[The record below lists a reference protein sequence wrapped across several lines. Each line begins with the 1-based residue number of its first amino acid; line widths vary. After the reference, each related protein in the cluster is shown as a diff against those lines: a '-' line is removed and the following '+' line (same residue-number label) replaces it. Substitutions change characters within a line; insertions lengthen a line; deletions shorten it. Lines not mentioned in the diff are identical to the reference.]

1 MMRLLR
7 RRRSLVRQAPGN
19 RPSLLKD
26 AEICT
31 PTEGSRQH
39 SMTRRGPMGSR
50 RPKANRAAKS
60 GPDWRGED
68 PNLELEKS
76 RYADPIASRELLL
89 KHLAE
94 APEPLT
100 AARLAKRLGLH
111 TGAQREALA
120 KRLAAMVRDGQAIEG
135 PNGFATAGEG
145 ERVAGRVRGRANGD
159 VLVMPDDGS
168 APLVLARADT
178 ATLMHN
184 DRVEVLA
191 VGMNERGR
199 RIARLI
205 QRTGDAPKRIGGVWH
220 AGEVRGHV
228 APEDPGHWYSV
239 EVAMRDRHG
248 AQEGDEVIVEVTKR
262 PQGESAAHG
271 RIVEVLNNLRP
282 SDLAARFAILRH
294 DLPQEFPPEVLAEAD
309 RFSPTVSAEDIRGR
323 EDLRALPLVTI
334 DGADARDFDDAVF
347 AEPQRGGG
355 WRLVVAIADVSYYVR
370 HGSKLDAEARARAT
384 SVYFPDRVL
393 AMLPEHLS
401 NHLCSLMPR
410 VERLA
415 FVCDMRVSK
424 TGKLSR
430 GTFYEAVIRSH
441 ARLTYDQAWSY
452 LDSRTGDEPQGAAMD
467 AVARDALTPEVCA
480 SLQSLYAVYGALKTA
495 RDARGALDF
504 RGGEVKARIGDK
516 GTIDGFFAIT
526 RNDAHRLIEECMIA
540 ANVEA
545 AVALRTAKAGSLYRV
560 HGQPEDKRV
569 TELQKVLH
577 ALQVGATFSAKRTPR
592 EFRQLVERLTARPD
606 GLLLEGLVIRSL
618 AQAVYQQTNIGHFG
632 LALEE
637 YAHFTSPIRRYPDL
651 LVHRALKAAVLHNT
665 ASGHK
670 YSIADLQTLGL
681 ESSQRERRADDASR
695 DVMGYLKCLY
705 LQPRVGETFDA
716 TITSALEFGLFVQL
730 KEMPIDGL
738 VHISAIPGY
747 YWELES
753 GGMGLVGQRTG
764 RRWQMGDE
772 VRVRLSGVDLTQRQI
787 DFELLDPDAAVSRG
801 TVRAP
806 RLGGAESRSRRAGQ
820 RGGSGRDGGSR
831 RSGGGGGNS
840 GGGDSSRNS
849 PSGSGSSRGGRGG
862 GRGGRG

>member
-1 MMRLLR
+1 MR
-7 RRRSLVRQAPGN
+7 
-19 RPSLLKD
+19 
-26 AEICT
+26 
-31 PTEGSRQH
+31 
-39 SMTRRGPMGSR
+39 RRGPTGSR
-50 RPKANRAAKS
+50 PNSSPTAAPKT
-60 GPDWRGED
+60 DWRGED

-111 TGAQREALA
+111 TNPQREALA

-145 ERVAGRVRGRANGD
+145 ERVAGRVRGRASGD

-178 ATLMHN
+178 AALMHG

-199 RIARLI
+199 RVARLI
-205 QRTGDAPKRIGGVWH
+205 QRVGDAPSRIGGVWRADH
-220 AGEVRGHV
+220 GGGRIAGQVV
-228 APEDPGHWYSV
+228 PEDP
-239 EVAMRDRHG
+239 ERP
-248 AQEGDEVIVEVTKR
+248 AQ
-262 PQGESAAHG
+262 G
-271 RIVEVLNNLRP
+271 RIVEVLENLRP

-294 DLPQEFPPEVLAEAD
+294 DLPQEFPPEVVEQANRFAPEVQPAD
-309 RFSPTVSAEDIRGR
+309 RVGR
-323 EDLRALPLVTI
+323 EDLRDIPLVTI
-334 DGADARDFDDAVF
+334 DGEDAKDFDDAVY
-347 AEPQRGGG
+347 AEALRGGG
-355 WRLVVAIADVSYYVR
+355 WRLIVAIADVSNYVR
-370 HGSKLDAEARARAT
+370 YGGALDLEARSRAT
-384 SVYFPDRVL
+384 SVYFPDRVIP
-393 AMLPEHLS
+393 MLPEHLS

-415 FVCDMRVSK
+415 FVCDMRISK
-424 TGKLSR
+424 SGRPGKTR
-430 GTFYEAVIRSH
+430 FYEAVIRSH
-441 ARLTYDQAWSY
+441 ERLTYDRAWAY
-452 LDSRTGDEPQGAAMD
+452 LENPAGSAADGLSPQVRT
-467 AVARDALTPEVCA
+467 
-480 SLQSLYAVYGALKTA
+480 SLQTLYAVYGALKEA

-504 RGGEVKARIGDK
+504 RGGEVKARIGADGK
-516 GTIDGFFAIT
+516 IEGFFAVT

-545 AVALRTAKAGSLYRV
+545 AVALRLAKVGSLYRV

-569 TELQKVLH
+569 TELQKVLN
-577 ALQVGATFSAKRTPR
+577 ALQVGTAFSEKPTPR
-592 EFRQLVERLTARPD
+592 EFRQLVERLAARPD
-606 GLLLEGLVIRSL
+606 GQLLESLVIRSL

-651 LVHRALKAAVLHNT
+651 LVHRAIKAAALPNS
-665 ASGHK
+665 ASGHR
-670 YSIADLQTLGL
+670 YSTVELQTLGA

-738 VHISAIPGY
+738 VHISAIPGD
-747 YWELES
+747 YWELEA
-753 GGMGLVGQRTG
+753 GGMGLVGRSSG
-764 RRWQMGDE
+764 RRWQLGDT
-772 VRVRLSGVDLTQRQI
+772 VRVRLSRVDLTQRQI
-787 DFELLDPDAAVSRG
+787 DFELLDAEGAVGHG

-806 RLGGAESRSRRAGQ
+806 RRGAGTHRGAGTQ
-820 RGGSGRDGGSR
+820 RGPGTQ
-831 RSGGGGGNS
+831 
-840 GGGDSSRNS
+840 
-849 PSGSGSSRGGRGG
+849 RGGRGG
-862 GRGGRG
+862 GGGGGGSRRGRGGRG

>member
-1 MMRLLR
+1 
-7 RRRSLVRQAPGN
+7 
-19 RPSLLKD
+19 
-26 AEICT
+26 
-31 PTEGSRQH
+31 
-39 SMTRRGPMGSR
+39 MTRRGQRGSR
-50 RPKANRAAKS
+50 EPESTDATPANP
-60 GPDWRGED
+60 PDWRDED
-68 PNLELEKS
+68 PNLEFEKI

-89 KHLAE
+89 KHLSE
-94 APEPLT
+94 ASEPLT
-100 AARLAKRLGLH
+100 AARLAKRLGID
-111 TGAQREALA
+111 TDRQRDALA

-135 PNGFATAGEG
+135 PNGFGTAGEG
-145 ERVAGRVRGRANGD
+145 ERVAGRARGRANGD
-159 VLVMPDDGS
+159 VLVLPDDGS

-191 VGMNERGR
+191 VGMNDRGR

-205 QRTGDAPKRIGGVWH
+205 RRTAEGPKQIGGVWH
-220 AGEVRGHV
+220 AGGGGGRVE
-228 APEDPGHWYSV
+228 PEDPGHWYSV
-239 EVAMRDRHG
+239 EVAARFAHG
-248 AQEGDEVIVEVTKR
+248 ARDGDNVIVEITRR
-262 PQGESAAHG
+262 PQGDTPAHG
-271 RIVEVLNNLRP
+271 RVIEVLTNARP

-294 DLPQEFPPEVLAEAD
+294 DLPEEFPPDVLHEANLFEPD
-309 RFSPTVSAEDIRGR
+309 VRAEDRKGR
-323 EDLRALPLVTI
+323 EDLRGLPLVTI
-334 DGADARDFDDAVF
+334 DGADAKDFDDAVY
-347 AEPQRGGG
+347 AEPVRGGG
-355 WRLVVAIADVSYYVR
+355 WRLVVAIADVSHYVR
-370 HGSKLDAEARARAT
+370 FGSKLDNEARARAT

-424 TGKLSR
+424 AGKLSSGR
-430 GTFYEAVIRSH
+430 FYEAVILSH
-441 ARLTYDQAWSY
+441 ARLTYDQAWAY
-452 LDSRTGDEPQGAAMD
+452 LESQAGGKGVTVD
-467 AVARDALTPEVCA
+467 ADASEQLSPEVRS
-480 SLQSLYAVYGALKTA
+480 SLDNLYAVYGALKTA

-504 RGGEVKARIGDK
+504 RGGEVKARIGDS
-516 GTIDGFFAIT
+516 GTIEGFYAVQ

-545 AVALRTAKAGSLYRV
+545 AVALRVAKAGSLFRV

-577 ALQVGATFSAKRTPR
+577 ALQVGATFSAKPTPR

-606 GLLLEGLVIRSL
+606 GLMLEGLVIRSL

-632 LALEE
+632 LALQE

-651 LVHRALKAAVLHNT
+651 LVHRALKAAVLENS
-665 ASGHK
+665 ASGHR
-670 YSIADLQTLGL
+670 YSTAELQTLGA
-681 ESSQRERRADDASR
+681 ESSQRERRADEAAR

-716 TITSALEFGLFVQL
+716 TISSALEFGLFVTL
-730 KEMPIDGL
+730 KEVPIDGL
-738 VHISAIPGY
+738 VHISAIPGD

-772 VRVRLSGVDLTQRQI
+772 VRVRLARVDLTQRQI
-787 DFELLDPDAAVSRG
+787 DFELLDGEAAASRG

-806 RLGGAESRSRRAGQ
+806 RTGGESRSKRGAGGGSSRRGGGGKGGGQ
-820 RGGSGRDGGSR
+820 RGGGK
-831 RSGGGGGNS
+831 
-840 GGGDSSRNS
+840 
-849 PSGSGSSRGGRGG
+849 RGGRG
-862 GRGGRG
+862 R

>member
-1 MMRLLR
+1 
-7 RRRSLVRQAPGN
+7 
-19 RPSLLKD
+19 
-26 AEICT
+26 
-31 PTEGSRQH
+31 
-39 SMTRRGPMGSR
+39 MTRRGSTGSR
-50 RPKANRAAKS
+50 GPKPNRVSKS
-60 GPDWRGED
+60 PAVWRGED

-89 KHLAE
+89 KHLRE
-94 APEPLT
+94 APEPLS
-100 AARLAKRLGLH
+100 AARLAKRLGLN
-111 TGAQREALA
+111 TDAQRAALA

-145 ERVAGRVRGRANGD
+145 ERVVGRVRGRANGD

-168 APLVLARADT
+168 APLVLARADI

-220 AGEVRGHV
+220 AGEGRGHV

-239 EVAMRDRHG
+239 EVPVRDRHG

-294 DLPQEFPPEVLAEAD
+294 DLPQEFPPEVLAEAN
-309 RFSPTVSAEDIRGR
+309 RFAPDVSPEDIRGR

-347 AEPQRGGG
+347 AEAQRGGG
-355 WRLVVAIADVSYYVR
+355 WRLVVAIADVSNYVR
-370 HGSKLDAEARARAT
+370 YGTPLDLEARARAT
-384 SVYFPDRVL
+384 SVYFPDRVIP
-393 AMLPEHLS
+393 MLPENLS

-415 FVCDMRVSK
+415 FVCDMHVSK
-424 TGKLSR
+424 AGKLSKSR
-430 GTFYEAVIRSH
+430 FYEAVIISH

-452 LDSRTGDEPQGAAMD
+452 LQNPQKHADDVAP
-467 AVARDALTPEVCA
+467 AVGT
-480 SLQSLYAVYGALKTA
+480 SLQTLYAVYEALKTA

-504 RGGEVKARIGDK
+504 RGGEVKARIGEK
-516 GTIDGFFAIT
+516 GTIEGFYAVM

-540 ANVEA
+540 ANVKA
-545 AVALRTAKAGSLYRV
+545 AVALRSSQSKGLYRV

-569 TELQKVLH
+569 TELQKVLT
-577 ALQVGATFSAKRTPR
+577 ALQVNAQFSEKPTPR
-592 EFRQLVERLTARPD
+592 EFRQLVERLTSRPD

-651 LVHRALKAAVLHNT
+651 LVHRAIKAAMVPQS
-665 ASGHK
+665 ASGHR
-670 YSIADLQTLGL
+670 YTAAELQVLGA

-705 LQPRVGETFDA
+705 MQPRIGETFDA
-716 TITSALEFGLFVQL
+716 TISSALEFGLFVQL

-738 VHISAIPGY
+738 VHISQIPGD
-747 YWELES
+747 YWELED

-764 RRWQMGDE
+764 RRWQLGDT
-772 VRVRLSGVDLTQRQI
+772 VKVRLTRVDLTQRQI
-787 DFELLDPDAAVSRG
+787 DFELIDADGAASRG

-806 RLGGAESRSRRAGQ
+806 RQGRSPQ
-820 RGGSGRDGGSR
+820 HSR
-831 RSGGGGGNS
+831 RSAG
-840 GGGDSSRNS
+840 
-849 PSGSGSSRGGRGG
+849 PSRGARTGSKRG

>member
-1 MMRLLR
+1 
-7 RRRSLVRQAPGN
+7 
-19 RPSLLKD
+19 
-26 AEICT
+26 
-31 PTEGSRQH
+31 
-39 SMTRRGPMGSR
+39 MTRRGPTGSR

-178 ATLMHN
+178 ATLMHG

-199 RIARLI
+199 RVARLI
-205 QRTGDAPKRIGGVWH
+205 RRVGDAPSRIGGSWRDGH
-220 AGEVRGHV
+220 SGGNFAGRVEL
-228 APEDPGHWYSV
+228 EDPGHWYSV

-248 AQEGDEVIVEVTKR
+248 AEDGDPVIVEVTKR
-262 PQGESAAHG
+262 PQGEAAAQG
-271 RIVEVLNNLRP
+271 RVVEVLENLRP

-294 DLPQEFPPEVLAEAD
+294 DLPQEFPPEVIRAAN
-309 RFSPTVSAEDIRGR
+309 RFPPDVSAGDREGR
-323 EDLRALPLVTI
+323 EDLRDVPLVTI
-334 DGADARDFDDAVF
+334 DGEDAKDFDDAVY
-347 AEPQRGGG
+347 AESLRGGG
-355 WRLVVAIADVSYYVR
+355 WRLIVAIADVSNYVR
-370 HGSKLDAEARARAT
+370 HGSELDTEARSRAT
-384 SVYFPDRVL
+384 SVYFPDRVIP
-393 AMLPEHLS
+393 MLPEHLS

-430 GTFYEAVIRSH
+430 GKFHEAVIRSH

-452 LDSRTGDEPQGAAMD
+452 LSTLTGDKSPGPAID
-467 AVARDALTPEVCA
+467 AVARDALTPEVCT
-480 SLQSLYAVYGALKTA
+480 SLQSLYAVYGALKAA

-516 GTIDGFFAIT
+516 GTIDGFFAVT
-526 RNDAHRLIEECMIA
+526 RNDAHRMIEECMIA

-545 AVALRTAKAGSLYRV
+545 AVALRTAKAGSLFRV

-577 ALQVGATFSAKRTPR
+577 ALQVGATFSEKPTPR

-651 LVHRALKAAVLHNT
+651 LVHRAIKAAALPNSP
-665 ASGHK
+665 SGHR
-670 YSIADLQTLGL
+670 YTTAELQTLGA

-738 VHISAIPGY
+738 VHISAIPGD
-747 YWELES
+747 YWELEE

-764 RRWQMGDE
+764 RRWQLGDA
-772 VRVRLSGVDLTQRQI
+772 VRVRLSRVDLTQRQI
-787 DFELLDPDAAVSRG
+787 DFELLDAEGSAVSSG

-806 RLGGAESRSRRAGQ
+806 RRGAGAQ
-820 RGGSGRDGGSR
+820 
-831 RSGGGGGNS
+831 
-840 GGGDSSRNS
+840 
-849 PSGSGSSRGGRGG
+849 RGGRGG
-862 GRGGRG
+862 GAKRGGRGGRDGRGGRG

>member
-1 MMRLLR
+1 
-7 RRRSLVRQAPGN
+7 
-19 RPSLLKD
+19 
-26 AEICT
+26 
-31 PTEGSRQH
+31 
-39 SMTRRGPMGSR
+39 MTRRGPTGSR
-50 RPKANRAAKS
+50 PPKANRAATS
-60 GPDWRGED
+60 GSDWRRED

-89 KHLAE
+89 KHLGE

-100 AARLAKRLGLH
+100 AARLAKRLGLN
-111 TGAQREALA
+111 TATQRDALA

-135 PNGFATAGEG
+135 PSGFATAGEG

-178 ATLMHN
+178 ATLMHG

-199 RIARLI
+199 RVARLI
-205 QRTGDAPKRIGGVWH
+205 SRVGDASVRIGGVWH
-220 AGEVRGHV
+220 AGQAHGHGSV
-228 APEDPGHWYSV
+228 SPEDPGHWYTV
-239 EVAMRDRHG
+239 DVAMRDRHG
-248 AQEGDEVIVEVTKR
+248 AEDGDNVIVEVTKR
-262 PQGESAAHG
+262 PQGESPAHG
-271 RIVEVLNNLRP
+271 RIVEVLDNLRP

-294 DLPQEFPPEVLAEAD
+294 DLPQEFPPEVTRAANRFAPDVQAAD
-309 RFSPTVSAEDIRGR
+309 WQGR
-323 EDLRALPLVTI
+323 EDLRDMPLVTI
-334 DGADARDFDDAVF
+334 DGEDAKDFDDAVY
-347 AEPQRGGG
+347 AEALRGGG
-355 WRLVVAIADVSYYVR
+355 WRVVVAIADVSNYVR
-370 HGSKLDAEARARAT
+370 YGSELDTEARSRAT
-384 SVYFPDRVL
+384 SVYFPDRVIP
-393 AMLPEHLS
+393 MLPEHLS

-424 TGKLSR
+424 NGKPGKSR
-430 GTFYEAVIRSH
+430 FYEAVIRSH
-441 ARLTYDQAWSY
+441 ARLTYDQAWAY
-452 LDSRTGDEPQGAAMD
+452 LQNPQQSVSD
-467 AVARDALTPEVCA
+467 DLTPAVRT
-480 SLQSLYAVYGALKTA
+480 SLQSLYAVYGALKEA

-504 RGGEVKARIGDK
+504 RGGEVKARIGS
-516 GTIDGFFAIT
+516 DGKIEGFYAVM

-545 AVALRTAKAGSLYRV
+545 AVALRLAKAGSLYRV

-569 TELQKVLH
+569 TELQKVLN
-577 ALQVGATFSAKRTPR
+577 ALQVGAVFSEKPTPR
-592 EFRQLVERLTARPD
+592 EFRQLVERLAARPD
-606 GLLLEGLVIRSL
+606 GLMLESLVIRSL

-651 LVHRALKAAVLHNT
+651 LVHRAIKAAVLPNSP
-665 ASGHK
+665 SGHR
-670 YSIADLQTLGL
+670 YSTAELQTLGA

-738 VHISAIPGY
+738 VHISAIPGD
-747 YWELES
+747 YWELEN

-764 RRWQMGDE
+764 RRWQLGDT
-772 VRVRLSGVDLTQRQI
+772 VRVRLSRVDLTQRQI
-787 DFELLDPDAAVSRG
+787 DFEVLDANDSASHG

-806 RLGGAESRSRRAGQ
+806 RRGGAGGGENRARRGPGGSSGRRAGPQ
-820 RGGSGRDGGSR
+820 RGGGAKR
-831 RSGGGGGNS
+831 
-840 GGGDSSRNS
+840 
-849 PSGSGSSRGGRGG
+849 

>member
-1 MMRLLR
+1 
-7 RRRSLVRQAPGN
+7 
-19 RPSLLKD
+19 
-26 AEICT
+26 
-31 PTEGSRQH
+31 
-39 SMTRRGPMGSR
+39 MTRRGPTGSR
-50 RPKANRAAKS
+50 RPHKSNQTAAPR
-60 GPDWRGED
+60 PDWRGED

-100 AARLAKRLGLH
+100 AARLAKRLGLQ
-111 TGAQREALA
+111 TSAQRDALA

-178 ATLMHN
+178 ATLMHG
-184 DRVEVLA
+184 DRAEVLA

-205 QRTGDAPKRIGGVWH
+205 RRTGDAGARIGGIWH
-220 AGEVRGHV
+220 TGDGNRQGRVE
-228 APEDPGHWYSV
+228 PEDPGHWYSV
-239 EVAMRDRHG
+239 EVPMRDRHG
-248 AQEGDEVIVEVTKR
+248 AKDGDNVVVEVTKR
-262 PQGESAAHG
+262 PQGDSPALGHV
-271 RIVEVLNNLRP
+271 VEVLDNLRP

-294 DLPQEFPPEVLAEAD
+294 DLPQEFPPEVIRAANRFAPEVQAAD
-309 RFSPTVSAEDIRGR
+309 REGR
-323 EDLRALPLVTI
+323 EDLRDTPLVTI
-334 DGADARDFDDAVF
+334 DGEDAKDFDDAVY
-347 AEPQRGGG
+347 AEALRGGG
-355 WRLVVAIADVSYYVR
+355 WRVIVAIADVSNYVR
-370 HGSKLDAEARARAT
+370 FGDELDLEARSRAT
-384 SVYFPDRVL
+384 SVYFPDRVIP
-393 AMLPEHLS
+393 MLPENLS

-424 TGKLSR
+424 TGVPGKSR
-430 GTFYEAVIRSH
+430 FYEAVIRSH
-441 ARLTYDQAWSY
+441 ARLTYDQAWAY
-452 LDSRTGDEPQGAAMD
+452 LDNPQSPAANDLAPAVRT
-467 AVARDALTPEVCA
+467 
-480 SLQSLYAVYGALKTA
+480 SLQTLYAVYGALKTA

-504 RGGEVKARIGDK
+504 RGGEVKARIGS
-516 GTIDGFFAIT
+516 DGKIEGFYAVT

-545 AVALRTAKAGSLYRV
+545 AVALRLAKVGSLYRV

-569 TELQKVLH
+569 TELQKVLN
-577 ALQVGATFSAKRTPR
+577 ALQVGAQFSEKPTPR
-592 EFRQLVERLTARPD
+592 EFRQLVERLAGRPD
-606 GLLLEGLVIRSL
+606 GLLLESLVIRSL

-632 LALEE
+632 LALDE

-651 LVHRALKAAVLHNT
+651 LVHRAIKAAVLPNSP
-665 ASGHK
+665 SGHR
-670 YSIADLQTLGL
+670 YSTADLQTLGA

-705 LQPRVGETFDA
+705 MQGRLGETFDA

-738 VHISAIPGY
+738 VHISNIPGD
-747 YWELES
+747 YWELEH
-753 GGMGLVGQRTG
+753 GGLGLVGQRTG
-764 RRWQMGDE
+764 RRWQLGDT
-772 VRVRLSGVDLTQRQI
+772 VRVRLSRVDLTQRQI
-787 DFELLDPDAAVSRG
+787 DFELLDADGAASHG

-806 RLGGAESRSRRAGQ
+806 RRGGGGESRAKRGPGSTSRRGAGGA
-820 RGGSGRDGGSR
+820 GGSR
-831 RSGGGGGNS
+831 GGGS
-840 GGGDSSRNS
+840 KR
-849 PSGSGSSRGGRGG
+849 

>member
-1 MMRLLR
+1 
-7 RRRSLVRQAPGN
+7 
-19 RPSLLKD
+19 
-26 AEICT
+26 
-31 PTEGSRQH
+31 
-39 SMTRRGPMGSR
+39 MTRRGQRGSR
-50 RPKANRAAKS
+50 GPKPTDATPAS
-60 GPDWRGED
+60 PSDWRGED
-68 PNLELEKS
+68 PNLELEKL
-76 RYADPIASRELLL
+76 RYAEPIASRELLL
-89 KHLAE
+89 KHLAD
-94 APEPLT
+94 ASEPLT
-100 AARLAKRLGLH
+100 AARLAKRLGLD
-111 TGAQREALA
+111 TDRQRDALA

-159 VLVMPDDGS
+159 VLVLPDDGS

-205 QRTGDAPKRIGGVWH
+205 RRTSDSPTQIGGVWH
-220 AGEVRGHV
+220 ATGGGGRVE
-228 APEDPGHWYSV
+228 PEDPGHWYSV
-239 EVAMRDRHG
+239 EVGARSAHG
-248 AQEGDEVIVEVTKR
+248 ARDGDQVIVEVTRR
-262 PQGESAAHG
+262 PQGELSAQG
-271 RIVEVLNNLRP
+271 RVVEVLANLRP

-294 DLPQEFPPEVLAEAD
+294 DLPQEFPADVLHEANL
-309 RFSPTVSAEDIRGR
+309 FSPDVAPADYAGR

-334 DGADARDFDDAVF
+334 DGADAKDFDDAVF
-347 AEPQRGGG
+347 AEPVRGGG
-355 WRLVVAIADVSYYVR
+355 WRLVVAIADVSHYVR
-370 HGSKLDAEARARAT
+370 IGSALDAEARARAT

-424 TGKLSR
+424 AGKLSR
-430 GTFYEAVIRSH
+430 GRFYEAVIRSH

-452 LDSRTGDEPQGAAMD
+452 LQSQSDSVTDVSGLPLAPDVR
-467 AVARDALTPEVCA
+467 A
-480 SLQSLYAVYGALKTA
+480 SLRNLYAVYGVLKAA

-504 RGGEVKARIGDK
+504 RGGEVKARIGER
-516 GTIDGFFAIT
+516 GTIDGFFAVL
-526 RNDAHRLIEECMIA
+526 RNDAHRMIEECMIA

-545 AVALRTAKAGSLYRV
+545 AVALRVAKAGSLFRV

-577 ALQVGATFSAKRTPR
+577 ALQVGATFSEKPTPR
-592 EFRQLVERLTARPD
+592 EFRQLVERLAARPD

-651 LVHRALKAAVLHNT
+651 LVHRALKAAVVTNSL
-665 ASGHK
+665 SGHK
-670 YSIADLQTLGL
+670 YSSAELQTLGV
-681 ESSQRERRADDASR
+681 ESSQRERRADEAAR

-705 LQPRVGETFDA
+705 LQPRIGETFEA
-716 TITSALEFGLFVQL
+716 TISSALEFGLFVQL
-730 KEMPIDGL
+730 KEIPIDGL
-738 VHISAIPGY
+738 VHISAIPGD
-747 YWELES
+747 YWELEN

-764 RRWQMGDE
+764 RRWQLGDE
-772 VRVRLSGVDLTQRQI
+772 IRVRLARVDLTQRQI
-787 DFELLDPDAAVSRG
+787 DFELLDGEAATSHG

-806 RLGGAESRSRRAGQ
+806 RVGEGRSRRGNGGGARQSPGRGSPDRAGGNRGGQ
-820 RGGSGRDGGSR
+820 RGGRGR
-831 RSGGGGGNS
+831 
-840 GGGDSSRNS
+840 
-849 PSGSGSSRGGRGG
+849 
-862 GRGGRG
+862 

>member
-1 MMRLLR
+1 
-7 RRRSLVRQAPGN
+7 
-19 RPSLLKD
+19 
-26 AEICT
+26 
-31 PTEGSRQH
+31 
-39 SMTRRGPMGSR
+39 MTRRGPTGSR
-50 RPKANRAAKS
+50 RQSAHRAAKS
-60 GPDWRGED
+60 GADWRGED

-111 TGAQREALA
+111 TGAQRDALA

-145 ERVAGRVRGRANGD
+145 ERVAGRVRGRANGE

-168 APLVLARADT
+168 APLVLARADA
-178 ATLMHN
+178 ATLMHG

-205 QRTGDAPKRIGGVWH
+205 RRIGDANLGVGGIWH
-220 AGEVRGHV
+220 AGHGHNNGTV
-228 APEDPGHWYSV
+228 TPEDPGHWYSV

-248 AQEGDEVIVEVTKR
+248 AEDGDNVIVEVTKR
-262 PQGESAAHG
+262 PQGDTPAQG
-271 RIVEVLNNLRP
+271 RIVEVLTNLRP

-294 DLPQEFPPEVLAEAD
+294 DLPQEFPPEVIRAATRFAAEVQAAD
-309 RFSPTVSAEDIRGR
+309 LEGR
-323 EDLRALPLVTI
+323 EDLRQTPLVTI
-334 DGADARDFDDAVF
+334 DGEDAKDFDDAVY
-347 AEPQRGGG
+347 AESLRGGG
-355 WRLVVAIADVSYYVR
+355 WRLVVAIADVSHYVR
-370 HGSKLDAEARARAT
+370 YGTELDTEARSRAT
-384 SVYFPDRVL
+384 SVYFPDRVIP
-393 AMLPEHLS
+393 MLPEHLS

-410 VERLA
+410 VDRLA
-415 FVCDMRVSK
+415 FVCDVRVSK
-424 TGKLSR
+424 AGKLGKTR
-430 GTFYEAVIRSH
+430 FYEAVIRSH
-441 ARLTYDQAWSY
+441 ARLTYDAAWAY
-452 LDSRTGDEPQGAAMD
+452 LENPQSSAAD
-467 AVARDALTPEVCA
+467 KLTPAVRT
-480 SLQSLYAVYGALKTA
+480 SLETLYAVYGALKAA

-504 RGGEVKARIGDK
+504 RGGEVKARIGA
-516 GTIDGFFAIT
+516 DGRIEGFYAVM

-545 AVALRTAKAGSLYRV
+545 AVALRLAKAGSLYRV

-569 TELQKVLH
+569 TELQKVLN
-577 ALQVGATFSAKRTPR
+577 ALQVGAVFSEKPSPR
-592 EFRQLVERLTARPD
+592 EFRQLVERLAARPD
-606 GLLLEGLVIRSL
+606 GLMLESLVIRSL

-651 LVHRALKAAVLHNT
+651 LVHRAIKAAALPQS
-665 ASGHK
+665 ASGHR
-670 YSIADLQTLGL
+670 YTTAELQTLGA

-705 LQPRVGETFDA
+705 LQSRVGETFDA

-730 KEMPIDGL
+730 KDMPIDGL
-738 VHISAIPGY
+738 VHISNIPGD
-747 YWELES
+747 YWQLEN

-764 RRWQMGDE
+764 RRWQLGDA
-772 VRVRLSGVDLTQRQI
+772 VKVRLTRVDLTQRQI
-787 DFELLDPDAAVSRG
+787 DFELLDAQGSTDRG

-806 RLGGAESRSRRAGQ
+806 RRGGGPQRGSGSERGSGPQ
-820 RGGSGRDGGSR
+820 RGGH
-831 RSGGGGGNS
+831 GGGAK
-840 GGGDSSRNS
+840 R
-849 PSGSGSSRGGRGG
+849 